1 MIKNKSLKIASSLL
15 FTLALTACGGGGS
28 DTTTPITETPTTPTT
43 PTTPATTDE
52 QQFGLWL
59 NDLADNVVVPGYQNL
74 QTTAEAL
81 SSQSDIFCNAS
92 NPSNDDLASLQQSWS
107 SFNASWQNIQ
117 WIKVGPVLEQS
128 RIFRIELWPDTS
140 DIVDRDLAQLLTE
153 PEITADLFTS
163 KYTGGQG
170 IPALEILLFGNETLL
185 TASDKAKRC
194 EAVQAISENLVNIS
208 TDINNAWQSSGD
220 NYVASLKAGTGD
232 FSSQKDAA
240 EELVTNWLEQV
251 ESVKDEKLLETIA
264 DTAPGNLSIAEFTL
278 ANEVIASVLVN
289 IAAFENLY
297 TAGNGHGF
305 DDVLTSHFEQ
315 STISDDISAKIAAIN
330 TSLALLNSE
339 MTFEQLLNDEA
350 SRTQLTDVVQKIRE
364 LRDVITADFVQA
376 TDINIGFN
384 SNDGD

>member
-1 MIKNKSLKIASSLL
+1 MINNKSLKIASSLL

-28 DTTTPITETPTTPTT
+28 AATESTSTTTTTT
-43 PTTPATTDE
+43 TTPATTDE
-52 QQFGLWL
+52 AQFGLWL
-59 NDLADNVVVPGYQNL
+59 NDLADNVVLPGYQHL

-140 DIVDRDLAQLLTE
+140 DIVDRDLAQVLTE

-170 IPALEILLFGNETLL
+170 IPALEILLFGSETLL
-185 TASDKAKRC
+185 AASDKAKRC

-264 DTAPGNLSIAEFTL
+264 DAAPGNLSIAEFTL

>member
-264 DTAPGNLSIAEFTL
+264 DAAPGNLSIAEFTL